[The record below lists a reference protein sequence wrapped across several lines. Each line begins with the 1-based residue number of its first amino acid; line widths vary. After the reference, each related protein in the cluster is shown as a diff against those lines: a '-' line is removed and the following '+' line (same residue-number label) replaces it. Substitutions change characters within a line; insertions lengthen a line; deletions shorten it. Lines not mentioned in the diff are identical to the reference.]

1 MYWRMDGSRYLECPS
16 ANSNGSASVRT
27 VLLTSNS
34 TRKSSESH
42 TMSCIW
48 DTGLSDD
55 PSMLSLDLEPTLKPL
70 LKLSMA
76 TYLPSSLHLT
86 VNGKEDAVDTTT
98 AHIDQVAV
106 PCNMSRRHRSCCA
119 SPPSYSA
126 QPCGDQAQMRGR
138 TQRVKAWLARGG
150 GTAVVPC
157 SSNVRP

>member
-1 MYWRMDGSRYLECPS
+1 MCWRMDGSRYLECPS
-16 ANSNGSASVRT
+16 ANSKEFASVRT

-119 SPPSYSA
+119 SPTELFSPAVRRPSTNAGANPRSS
-126 QPCGDQAQMRGR
+126 
-138 TQRVKAWLARGG
+138 KS
-150 GTAVVPC
+150 VVSERRRHSRCPLQLEC
-157 SSNVRP
+157 